1 MNIVIC
7 VKYVPDATADRHFE
21 SDNTVDRVGVP
32 GLLSELDEYAVEQAL
47 QLKEKNAGGEGA
59 EESTVTALTVG
70 PEEASEAIK
79 KALQMGADKGVHVV
93 DDAIAGSDYVSTS
106 QVLAAAIKKIGE
118 ESAVDVVIC
127 GMSSTDATGSV
138 IPAMLAERL
147 DLPQVTLGSVVES
160 QGSQFRIKR
169 DGDTS
174 TEVIGASAPLVLSVT
189 DQSGEARYPSFKG
202 IMAAKKKPLETWSL
216 SDIGV
221 DAGEVGLD
229 AAWTKVADTEQR
241 PPRTQGEVV
250 TDEGGSGA
258 TALVEFLASKKFI

>member
-1 MNIVIC
+1 MNIVVC

-21 SDNTVDRVGVP
+21 SDNTVDRDGVP

-47 QLKEKNAGGEGA
+47 QIKEKAEGE
-59 EESTVTALTVG
+59 EVEVTALTVG
-70 PEEASEAIK
+70 PEAAADAIK

-93 DDAIAGSDYVSTS
+93 DDAIAGSDYLATS
-106 QVLAAAIKKIGE
+106 QVLAAAINKIEG
-118 ESAVDVVIC
+118 VDVVIC
-127 GMSSTDATGSV
+127 GMASTDATGSV

-147 DLPQVTLGSVVES
+147 DLPQVTLGSVIER
-160 QGSQFRIKR
+160 QGDQFRIKR

-221 DAGEVGLD
+221 EADQVGLD
-229 AAWTKVADTEQR
+229 AAWTRVEDTEER
-241 PPRTQGEVV
+241 PPRSQGEIV
-250 TDEGGSGA
+250 TDEDGSGA
-258 TALVEFLASKKFI
+258 KALVEFLASKKFI